1 MQSISF
7 KDPVTGDSF
16 SSNTYEVRRN
26 GSGNVLRAKAPSGAT
41 AVKMQSTFDGVD
53 DAPMQNQF
61 ADDITQDEL
70 ENFAEDMQESM
81 NIATNPPGGF
91 SRGVGRITSV
101 AGGLGPGSWQALRL
115 PSVGFGKRA
124 GLISKFASAF
134 NAFGIDRGTFRNG
147 PYSNLITARM
157 WADYINNMDMQDVGA
172 ELSAE
177 VSAEEKLSIYQFC
190 KEWEQDPGHVA
201 FTQRLL
207 NTKDVNSVDEI
218 AKGNIVY
225 DLMTG
230 GIQPGPTG
238 VKDPRNVKH
247 DKMFRLAIDII
258 NSMRLR
264 EYNFYSLNLVHR
276 DEGTRLYDE
285 FMANYVPLES
295 DEVEIIHEVM
305 RGLNNH
311 GQSYAMQTTDHDG
324 DPMGAYDLMT
334 RLGNAYNSGDTRL
347 CRSILD
353 TLFGYPYKFVPQVGY
368 KGLFDG
374 VSSRFIGQEP
384 LHLYINNGWRWILN
398 DGKVTNVRD
407 GGKQFKVDNEAQLIE
422 VLSYTYPKPIGV
434 FTKLSSGNNKFSY
447 MPWSQFESTARTA
460 ASMVPQSRGGF
471 DERVRDAENR
481 EKQKD
486 KTRSD
491 GGGKGGKGG
500 GGRRGRRNPPRKNI
514 PFDGAEQY
522 KSIRNEQIEAAEKR
536 LLSWAENAIDGK
548 LKTAMKQQA
557 LPPFRF
563 EITHA
568 GTIRV
573 YDELI
578 ARFNHIYPGR
588 KSRNSLEPELGE
600 IYNGIFVIRKQDEE
614 TLSVAYTPNK
624 ESAAVRSTLGN
635 PAPGRKGRKSGTL
648 SLGRGKQYHIEILPR
663 TQLNVKTKGAPGVDK
678 KTGKSRPKGK
688 STVKSQ
694 GETGAERKAGITD
707 AFGSYMHTGID
718 KKTGKKVPYV
728 IKIPSKDFRAVNVEV
743 EGKTIRTL
751 MPMRKTSKAQQQAWA
766 KFLSVYG
773 YPKLANTKGDPVR
786 FKIHKPTRGT
796 FYRQLAKDRKKVG
809 A

>member
-26 GSGNVLRAKAPSGAT
+26 GSGNVLRAQAPSGAT
-41 AVKMQSTFDGVD
+41 AVKMQTTFDGVD
-53 DAPMQNQF
+53 DAPSNQF

-70 ENFAEDMQESM
+70 ENFAEDMQEGM
-81 NIATNPPGGF
+81 NIATNPPGGL

-101 AGGLGPGSWQALRL
+101 VGGLGAGSWQALRL

-134 NAFGIDRGTFRNG
+134 NAFGIDRGTFRSG

-157 WADYINNMDMQDVGA
+157 WSDYINNMDMQDVGA

-285 FMANYVPLES
+285 FMSNYVPLES

-324 DPMGAYDLMT
+324 DPMGAYDLMA

-398 DGKVTNVRD
+398 DGKAKNVRN
-407 GGKQFKVDNEAQLIE
+407 GGKEFKVDNEAQLIE

-481 EKQKD
+481 EAQKD

-491 GGGKGGKGG
+491 GGGKGKGGGG
-500 GGRRGRRNPPRKNI
+500 GGRRGRRNPAPK
-514 PFDGAEQY
+514 
-522 KSIRNEQIEAAEKR
+522 K
-536 LLSWAENAIDGK
+536 
-548 LKTAMKQQA
+548 
-557 LPPFRF
+557 
-563 EITHA
+563 
-568 GTIRV
+568 
-573 YDELI
+573 
-578 ARFNHIYPGR
+578 
-588 KSRNSLEPELGE
+588 
-600 IYNGIFVIRKQDEE
+600 
-614 TLSVAYTPNK
+614 
-624 ESAAVRSTLGN
+624 N

-688 STVKSQ
+688 SNVKSQ

-707 AFGSYMHTGID
+707 AFGSYMHTGVD

-751 MPMRKTSKAQQQAWA
+751 MPMRKTSKAQQQTWA

-796 FYRQLAKDRKKVG
+796 FYRQLAKDRKKAG

>member
-41 AVKMQSTFDGVD
+41 AVKMQTTFDGVD
-53 DAPMQNQF
+53 DAPTNQF

-81 NIATNPPGGF
+81 DIATNPPGGF
-91 SRGVGRITSV
+91 SRGIGRITSV

-124 GLISKFASAF
+124 GLISKFAAAF
-134 NAFGIDRGTFRNG
+134 NAFGIDRGTFRSG

-353 TLFGYPYKFVPQVGY
+353 TLFGFPYKFVPQVGY

-384 LHLYINNGWRWILN
+384 LHLYINNGWRWILD
-398 DGKVTNVRD
+398 DGKVENVRD

-481 EKQKD
+481 EQKKD

-500 GGRRGRRNPPRKNI
+500 GGRRGRRNPAPK
-514 PFDGAEQY
+514 
-522 KSIRNEQIEAAEKR
+522 K
-536 LLSWAENAIDGK
+536 
-548 LKTAMKQQA
+548 
-557 LPPFRF
+557 
-563 EITHA
+563 
-568 GTIRV
+568 
-573 YDELI
+573 
-578 ARFNHIYPGR
+578 
-588 KSRNSLEPELGE
+588 
-600 IYNGIFVIRKQDEE
+600 
-614 TLSVAYTPNK
+614 
-624 ESAAVRSTLGN
+624 N

-707 AFGSYMHTGID
+707 AFGSYMHTGVD

-796 FYRQLAKDRKKVG
+796 FYRQLARDRKKVG

>member
-53 DAPMQNQF
+53 DAPPNQF

-81 NIATNPPGGF
+81 NIATNPPGGL

-285 FMANYVPLES
+285 FMSNYVPLES

-311 GQSYAMQTTDHDG
+311 GQAYAMQTTDHDG

-481 EKQKD
+481 EQQKD

-500 GGRRGRRNPPRKNI
+500 GGGRRSKRNPAPK
-514 PFDGAEQY
+514 
-522 KSIRNEQIEAAEKR
+522 K
-536 LLSWAENAIDGK
+536 
-548 LKTAMKQQA
+548 
-557 LPPFRF
+557 
-563 EITHA
+563 
-568 GTIRV
+568 
-573 YDELI
+573 
-578 ARFNHIYPGR
+578 
-588 KSRNSLEPELGE
+588 
-600 IYNGIFVIRKQDEE
+600 
-614 TLSVAYTPNK
+614 
-624 ESAAVRSTLGN
+624 N

-718 KKTGKKVPYV
+718 KKTGRKVPYV

>member
-1 MQSISF
+1 MQSINF

-41 AVKMQSTFDGVD
+41 AVKMQTTFDGTD
-53 DAPMQNQF
+53 DAPMKDQF

-81 NIATNPPGGF
+81 GIATNPGAL

-101 AGGLGPGSWQALRL
+101 VGGLGAGSWQALRL

-124 GLISKFASAF
+124 GLVSKFASAF
-134 NAFGIDRGTFRNG
+134 NAFGIDRGTFRAG
-147 PYSNLITARM
+147 PHSNLITARM

-311 GQSYAMQTTDHDG
+311 GQAYAMQTTDHDG
-324 DPMGAYDLMT
+324 DPMGAYDLMA

-398 DGKVTNVRD
+398 DGKVENVRD
-407 GGKQFKVDNEAQLIE
+407 GGKQFKVANEAQLIE

-460 ASMVPQSRGGF
+460 ASMVPRSRGGF

-481 EKQKD
+481 EQQKD

-491 GGGKGGKGG
+491 GGGKGKGGG
-500 GGRRGRRNPPRKNI
+500 GGRRSRRNPAPKKN
-514 PFDGAEQY
+514 PGHTGPKYDVDWRDLEWVLRPGESYTQY
-522 KSIRNEQIEAAEKR
+522 
-536 LLSWAENAIDGK
+536 L
-548 LKTAMKQQA
+548 
-557 LPPFRF
+557 
-563 EITHA
+563 
-568 GTIRV
+568 
-573 YDELI
+573 
-578 ARFNHIYPGR
+578 
-588 KSRNSLEPELGE
+588 SRNDLWRTFFNDNGVMRTHGVKGTYSKTGKWDQNEPTYPDFTPITDRTVQLRLAALGHD
-600 IYNGIFVIRKQDEE
+600 G
-614 TLSVAYTPNK
+614 YTEKGRNPDAIQEPGVK
-624 ESAAVRSTLGN
+624 FEPRHTIKRN
-635 PAPGRKGRKSGTL
+635 PAPGRKGRKSGAL

-694 GETGAERKAGITD
+694 GDTGAERKAGITD
-707 AFGSYMHTGID
+707 AFGSYMHTGVD

-751 MPMRKTSKAQQQAWA
+751 MPMRKTSKKQQQAWA

-796 FYRQLAKDRKKVG
+796 FYRQLAKDRKKAG

>member
-41 AVKMQSTFDGVD
+41 AVKMQTTFDGVD
-53 DAPMQNQF
+53 DAPTNQF

-81 NIATNPPGGF
+81 DIATNPPGGF
-91 SRGVGRITSV
+91 SRGIGRITSV

-134 NAFGIDRGTFRNG
+134 NAFGIDRGTFRSG

-353 TLFGYPYKFVPQVGY
+353 TLFGFPYKFVPQVGY

-374 VSSRFIGQEP
+374 VSCRFIRQEP

-398 DGKVTNVRD
+398 DGKVENVRD
-407 GGKQFKVDNEAQLIE
+407 GGKQFKVANEAQLIE

-481 EKQKD
+481 EQKKD

-500 GGRRGRRNPPRKNI
+500 GGRRGRRNPAP
-514 PFDGAEQY
+514 
-522 KSIRNEQIEAAEKR
+522 
-536 LLSWAENAIDGK
+536 
-548 LKTAMKQQA
+548 KQ
-557 LPPFRF
+557 
-563 EITHA
+563 T
-568 GTIRV
+568 
-573 YDELI
+573 
-578 ARFNHIYPGR
+578 
-588 KSRNSLEPELGE
+588 
-600 IYNGIFVIRKQDEE
+600 
-614 TLSVAYTPNK
+614 
-624 ESAAVRSTLGN
+624 

-707 AFGSYMHTGID
+707 AFGSYMHTGVD

-796 FYRQLAKDRKKVG
+796 FYRQLARDRKKVG

>member
-26 GSGNVLRAKAPSGAT
+26 GSGNVLRAQAPSGAT
-41 AVKMQSTFDGVD
+41 AVKMQTTFDGVD
-53 DAPMQNQF
+53 DAPSNQF

-70 ENFAEDMQESM
+70 ENFAEDMQEGM
-81 NIATNPPGGF
+81 NIATNPPGGL

-101 AGGLGPGSWQALRL
+101 VGGLGAGSWQALRL

-134 NAFGIDRGTFRNG
+134 NAFGIDRGTFRSG

-285 FMANYVPLES
+285 FMSNYVPLES

-324 DPMGAYDLMT
+324 DPMGAYDLMA

-398 DGKVTNVRD
+398 DGKAKNVRN
-407 GGKQFKVDNEAQLIE
+407 GGKEFKVDNEAQLIE

-481 EKQKD
+481 EAQKD

-491 GGGKGGKGG
+491 GGGKGKGGGG
-500 GGRRGRRNPPRKNI
+500 GGRRGRRNPAPK
-514 PFDGAEQY
+514 
-522 KSIRNEQIEAAEKR
+522 K
-536 LLSWAENAIDGK
+536 
-548 LKTAMKQQA
+548 
-557 LPPFRF
+557 
-563 EITHA
+563 
-568 GTIRV
+568 
-573 YDELI
+573 
-578 ARFNHIYPGR
+578 
-588 KSRNSLEPELGE
+588 
-600 IYNGIFVIRKQDEE
+600 
-614 TLSVAYTPNK
+614 
-624 ESAAVRSTLGN
+624 N

-688 STVKSQ
+688 SNVKSQ

-707 AFGSYMHTGID
+707 AFGSYMHTGVD

-796 FYRQLAKDRKKVG
+796 FYRQLAKDRKKAG

>member
-26 GSGNVLRAKAPSGAT
+26 GSGNVLRAQAPSGAT
-41 AVKMQSTFDGVD
+41 AVKMQTTFDGVD
-53 DAPMQNQF
+53 DAPSNQF

-70 ENFAEDMQESM
+70 ENFAEDMQEGM
-81 NIATNPPGGF
+81 NIATNPPGGL

-101 AGGLGPGSWQALRL
+101 VGGLGAGSWQALRL

-134 NAFGIDRGTFRNG
+134 NAFGIDRGTFRSG

-157 WADYINNMDMQDVGA
+157 WSYYINNMDMQDVGA

-285 FMANYVPLES
+285 FMSNYVPLES

-324 DPMGAYDLMT
+324 DPMGAYDLMA

-398 DGKVTNVRD
+398 DGKAKNVRN
-407 GGKQFKVDNEAQLIE
+407 GGKEFKVDNEAQLIE

-481 EKQKD
+481 EAQKD

-491 GGGKGGKGG
+491 GGGKGKGGGG
-500 GGRRGRRNPPRKNI
+500 GGRRGRRNPAPK
-514 PFDGAEQY
+514 
-522 KSIRNEQIEAAEKR
+522 K
-536 LLSWAENAIDGK
+536 
-548 LKTAMKQQA
+548 
-557 LPPFRF
+557 
-563 EITHA
+563 
-568 GTIRV
+568 
-573 YDELI
+573 
-578 ARFNHIYPGR
+578 
-588 KSRNSLEPELGE
+588 
-600 IYNGIFVIRKQDEE
+600 
-614 TLSVAYTPNK
+614 
-624 ESAAVRSTLGN
+624 N

-688 STVKSQ
+688 SNVKSQ

-707 AFGSYMHTGID
+707 AFGSYMHTGVD

-796 FYRQLAKDRKKVG
+796 FYRQLAKDRKKAG

>member
-53 DAPMQNQF
+53 DAPPNQF

-81 NIATNPPGGF
+81 NIATNPPGGL

-285 FMANYVPLES
+285 FMSNYVPLES

-311 GQSYAMQTTDHDG
+311 GQAYAMQTTDHDG

-481 EKQKD
+481 EQQKD

-500 GGRRGRRNPPRKNI
+500 GGGRRGRRNPAPK
-514 PFDGAEQY
+514 
-522 KSIRNEQIEAAEKR
+522 K
-536 LLSWAENAIDGK
+536 
-548 LKTAMKQQA
+548 
-557 LPPFRF
+557 
-563 EITHA
+563 
-568 GTIRV
+568 
-573 YDELI
+573 
-578 ARFNHIYPGR
+578 
-588 KSRNSLEPELGE
+588 
-600 IYNGIFVIRKQDEE
+600 
-614 TLSVAYTPNK
+614 
-624 ESAAVRSTLGN
+624 N

-718 KKTGKKVPYV
+718 KKTGRKVPYV

>member
-53 DAPMQNQF
+53 DAPPNQF

-91 SRGVGRITSV
+91 SRGIGRITSV

-134 NAFGIDRGTFRNG
+134 NAFGIDRGTFRSG

-230 GIQPGPTG
+230 GIQPGPSG

-285 FMANYVPLES
+285 FMSNYVPLES

-398 DGKVTNVRD
+398 DGKVTNVRN
-407 GGKQFKVDNEAQLIE
+407 GGKEFKVDNEAQLIE

-481 EKQKD
+481 EQQKD

-500 GGRRGRRNPPRKNI
+500 GGRRGRRNPAPKKN
-514 PFDGAEQY
+514 PG
-522 KSIRNEQIEAAEKR
+522 
-536 LLSWAENAIDGK
+536 
-548 LKTAMKQQA
+548 
-557 LPPFRF
+557 
-563 EITHA
+563 HA
-568 GTIRV
+568 GPKYDVDWRDLEWVLRPGESHTEYLSMRDQWRTFFNVDGVIKVHSVKGTYSQTGKWDQNEPTYPDFTPITDRTVQLRLAKLGHDGYTEKGRNPDVRTDYDGFEPRHTIKR
-573 YDELI
+573 
-578 ARFNHIYPGR
+578 
-588 KSRNSLEPELGE
+588 
-600 IYNGIFVIRKQDEE
+600 
-614 TLSVAYTPNK
+614 
-624 ESAAVRSTLGN
+624 N

-707 AFGSYMHTGID
+707 AFGSYMHTGVD

-796 FYRQLAKDRKKVG
+796 FYRQLAKDRKKAG

>member
-41 AVKMQSTFDGVD
+41 AVKMQTTFDGVD
-53 DAPMQNQF
+53 DAPTNQF

-81 NIATNPPGGF
+81 DIATNPPGGF
-91 SRGVGRITSV
+91 SRGIGRITSV

-134 NAFGIDRGTFRNG
+134 NAFGIDRGTFRSG

-353 TLFGYPYKFVPQVGY
+353 TLFGFPYKFVPQVGY

-398 DGKVTNVRD
+398 DGKVENVRD
-407 GGKQFKVDNEAQLIE
+407 GGKQFKVANEAQLIE

-481 EKQKD
+481 EQKKD

-500 GGRRGRRNPPRKNI
+500 GGRRGRRNPAPK
-514 PFDGAEQY
+514 
-522 KSIRNEQIEAAEKR
+522 K
-536 LLSWAENAIDGK
+536 
-548 LKTAMKQQA
+548 
-557 LPPFRF
+557 
-563 EITHA
+563 
-568 GTIRV
+568 
-573 YDELI
+573 
-578 ARFNHIYPGR
+578 
-588 KSRNSLEPELGE
+588 
-600 IYNGIFVIRKQDEE
+600 
-614 TLSVAYTPNK
+614 
-624 ESAAVRSTLGN
+624 N

-707 AFGSYMHTGID
+707 AFGSYMHTGVD

-796 FYRQLAKDRKKVG
+796 FYRQLARDRKKVG